1 MPRTLLLPPAMNAQS
16 DKKPWYREP
25 WVWLLIAL
33 PMTAVIGG
41 LVTLYIAVTT
51 SDGLVVDDYY
61 KRGKAI
67 NMDLA
72 RDRAAAVHRLQATLS
87 IDLQERRVTLWLQ
100 AQDYELPGAVSLAL
114 LHPTRAGH
122 DQSVSLQMVDA
133 GRYAGTVSEL
143 MPGRWHVQLAAGDWR
158 LSGLVSLPQTEP
170 FVMLPAYGPQP

>member
-1 MPRTLLLPPAMNAQS
+1 MTSQP
-16 DKKPWYREP
+16 DKKPWHRQP

-41 LVTLYIAVTT
+41 MVTIYIAVTT

-72 RDRAAAVHRLQATLS
+72 RDRAASTHQLQARLA
-87 IDLQERRVTLWLQ
+87 IDLQYRQVTLNLQ
-100 AQDYELPGAVSLAL
+100 AQGYELPGTVALAL

-122 DQSVSLQMVDA
+122 DQAVQLQMVDA
-133 GRYAGTVSEL
+133 GRYTGTVTEL
-143 MPGRWHVQLAAGDWR
+143 P
-158 LSGLVSLPQTEP
+158 VSYTHLTLPTTSP
-170 FVMLPAYGPQP
+170 

>member
-1 MPRTLLLPPAMNAQS
+1 MTSQP
-16 DKKPWYREP
+16 DKKPWYRQP

-41 LVTLYIAVTT
+41 MVTIYIAVTT

-72 RDRAAAVHRLQATLS
+72 RDRAASTHQLQARLA
-87 IDLQERRVTLWLQ
+87 IDLQYRQVTLNLQ
-100 AQDYELPGAVSLAL
+100 AQGYELPGTVALAL

-122 DQSVSLQMVDA
+122 DQAVQLQMVDA
-133 GRYAGTVSEL
+133 GRYTGTVTEL
-143 MPGRWHVQLAAGDWR
+143 PLGGWYVQLSADDWR
-158 LSGLVSLPQTEP
+158 LSGRLTLPQTEP
-170 FVMLPAYGPQP
+170 AVLLPAYSPQP